1 MSKRSPTTCR
11 KAQGPPRRALQAD
24 CTFLRLLPSLRSDDL
39 HLDLRAAREVLPG
52 LRPGV
57 DLDQVVAGL
66 EPARR
71 LGLPGDRDAAA
82 LLDLLELLHVLAG
95 ADLAR
100 LLLLAL
106 ARGHEAVHPHAH
118 PAGRARHGGLE
129 LDPVAAHLLER
140 HATADAQAEHRRR
153 GPALAGVARVAVA
166 LAGHGL
172 AGAGHDQ
179 VAQVAD
185 QRGLRDAAQAGQRLD
200 RAAGVRHDPHEAPE
214 AGLGERAADVA
225 VVVVADAARPA
236 AGTAGDVDV
245 QRLPRPDRTRGV
257 LLAVRHVRV
266 DGERLAPEVEVV
278 DLLAARSADR
288 VDLDGVAA
296 VGPQDQALGRVAVR
310 LGAEHR
316 RVVVAAARGQ
326 VVDRHR
332 VLDGR
337 RVRHEVRPDLRLVL
351 RQDRGEVAVRR
362 PARHV
367 DVDLGADVLG
377 RPALGVEE
385 RRAARGDDDGAVHP
399 LLAGVGATEVADRRA
414 AQLDRVR
421 VEAVRAGLA
430 RGDRLLRV
438 EAGVHTRRRDVAV
451 ELGHVERA
459 AAHGHAVGE

>member
-11 KAQGPPRRALQAD
+11 KAQGPPRRALHAD

-95 ADLAR
+95 ADLAG

-106 ARGHEAVHPHAH
+106 AGGHQAVHPHAH

-166 LAGHGL
+166 LAGRGL
-172 AGAGHDQ
+172 AGARDDQ

-236 AGTAGDVDV
+236 TGTAGDVDV
-245 QRLPRPDRTRGV
+245 QGLPRPDRTRGV

-278 DLLAARSADR
+278 DLLRARGADR

-296 VGPQDQALGRVAVR
+296 VGPQDKPLGRVAVR

-316 RVVVAAARGQ
+316 GVVVASARRQ
-326 VVDRHR
+326 VVDVHR
-332 VLDGR
+332 VLDRGR
-337 RVRHEVRPDLRLVL
+337 IGHEVRPDLDLVL
-351 RQDRGEVAVRR
+351 GQQRREVAVGG
-362 PARHV
+362 PTGHV
-367 DVDLGADVLG
+367 DVDLRPDVLG
-377 RPALGVEE
+377 LPGLRVGE
-385 RRAARGDDDGAVHP
+385 RRSARGHDDRAVEA
-399 LLAGVGATEVADRRA
+399 LLDGVGAAEVADRRA
-414 AQLDRVR
+414 AQLAGVR
-421 VEAVRAGLA
+421 VVAVRPALAG
-430 RGDRLLRV
+430 GDRLLRV
-438 EAGVHTRRRDVAV
+438 EAG
-451 ELGHVERA
+451 
-459 AAHGHAVGE
+459 